1 MNEPRTITFRV
12 CGVARQRNVTRVRFA
27 SPSIGSTSGV
37 PDCATRCQ
45 NDSVLLSPAAICR
58 RSQGVYEAAHL
69 TRRPSDCCLIQR
81 ILIEYICN
89 GSFQT
94 PLKTVGK

>member
-1 MNEPRTITFRV
+1 MTFRV

-45 NDSVLLSPAAICR
+45 NDSVLLSPAVICP
-58 RSQGVYEAAHL
+58 RSASIAGLV
-69 TRRPSDCCLIQR
+69 
-81 ILIEYICN
+81 
-89 GSFQT
+89 
-94 PLKTVGK
+94 

>member
-45 NDSVLLSPAAICR
+45 NDSVLLSPAAICL
-58 RSQGVYEAAHL
+58 RSASIAGLVY
-69 TRRPSDCCLIQR
+69 RSCCGCAFIR
-81 ILIEYICN
+81 SSNESRSSN
-89 GSFQT
+89 FTS
-94 PLKTVGK
+94 